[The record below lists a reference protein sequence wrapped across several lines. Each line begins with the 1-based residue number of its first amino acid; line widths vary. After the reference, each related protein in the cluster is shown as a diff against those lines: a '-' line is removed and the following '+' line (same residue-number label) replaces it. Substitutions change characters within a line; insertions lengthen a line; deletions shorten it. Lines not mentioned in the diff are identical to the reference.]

1 MIKYI
6 IFTMAFLAILP
17 VTMFLVCQRFLI
29 RWTVLGLLLPVLIF
43 NSSAINFYS
52 HEFYRGTS
60 RGVEISI
67 IYLVAVVLLLTV
79 WLLKGRIRILPDW
92 GSVLYLLYFLL
103 SLPSVMNAENV
114 LFSFFEIWKMLMIY
128 LVFLAVWNYLE
139 YSRGDFDIFLYGL
152 IIIAAVN
159 FGACVLQHLSGV
171 YQVRGLFPHQNSLAM
186 YMVMVS
192 LLFFS
197 RYFNRCEGWRSW
209 LFFGT
214 FVIAAMTFIR
224 TYSRGALACFPL
236 GGIVTLFYSLK
247 HPYSRRKL
255 HIVLCMSILALIGLS
270 VVAPRIIER
279 FEKAPESSGQT
290 RKELALAAVNM
301 MKDAPLIGVGIN
313 NWGIKINPPYRYS
326 NFRENRRYD
335 DDFKD
340 GIVETIYLL
349 VGAECGIPSLVLLL
363 VWFSYYWIIAVRL
376 LVKLQNTPWF
386 FIPAG
391 ALGGMTSIFLQ
402 SALEWVLK
410 QQINFLLLITFF
422 AFLGYLN
429 RHWREFAAESVSAP
443 KCPAPLPKQG

>member
-6 IFTMAFLAILP
+6 IFTMAFLAIVP

-171 YQVRGLFPHQNSLAM
+171 YQVRGLSPTRTVWPCTWSWCRSSSFPATSTAAKGGGAG
-186 YMVMVS
+186 S
-192 LLFFS
+192 FS
-197 RYFNRCEGWRSW
+197 
-209 LFFGT
+209 
-214 FVIAAMTFIR
+214 
-224 TYSRGALACFPL
+224 
-236 GGIVTLFYSLK
+236 
-247 HPYSRRKL
+247 
-255 HIVLCMSILALIGLS
+255 GLS
-270 VVAPRIIER
+270 
-279 FEKAPESSGQT
+279 SS
-290 RKELALAAVNM
+290 
-301 MKDAPLIGVGIN
+301 
-313 NWGIKINPPYRYS
+313 PP
-326 NFRENRRYD
+326 
-335 DDFKD
+335 
-340 GIVETIYLL
+340 
-349 VGAECGIPSLVLLL
+349 
-363 VWFSYYWIIAVRL
+363 
-376 LVKLQNTPWF
+376 
-386 FIPAG
+386 
-391 ALGGMTSIFLQ
+391 
-402 SALEWVLK
+402 
-410 QQINFLLLITFF
+410 
-422 AFLGYLN
+422 
-429 RHWREFAAESVSAP
+429 
-443 KCPAPLPKQG
+443 